1 VTRRV
6 LAVRLDSLGDV
17 LLAGPAVRAI
27 AASAEVHLLCGPQG
41 ASAAALL
48 PGARL
53 VSIWPAPWVGED
65 GPAVST
71 PLVEQLQHLVRAWA
85 PDEAV
90 IFTSFHQS
98 PLPLALLLRLAGVP
112 RITGAS
118 VDHAGRLLDV
128 RLCPGEDFPEDQPEA
143 ERALAIAAAA
153 GFELP
158 AADDGALRIRA
169 ADDVSALVGPGPYVV
184 VHPGTDAPARA
195 WPAAHF
201 AAAVRLLVE
210 AGIRVVVTGGP
221 DEVELTAAVAQNV
234 ALDLGGRTD
243 LSVLAGVLRGAS
255 ALIAG
260 NTGPAHVAAAVGTPV
275 VSLFAPVVPAVRW
288 APYRV
293 PVVLLG
299 RQDAACR
306 NTRSRVCPVPGH
318 PCLTEVSPA
327 EVVSACQSLLA
338 RPDRQ
343 GATQLQTA
351 VPA

>member
-27 AASAEVHLLCGPQG
+27 AAGAEVHLLCGPQG
-41 ASAAALL
+41 AGAAALL
-48 PGARL
+48 PGVGL
-53 VSIWPAPWVGED
+53 VSVWPAPWVAEN
-65 GPAVST
+65 GPAVT
-71 PLVEQLQHLVRAWA
+71 KELVEQLLLLIRAWS
-85 PDEAV
+85 PDAAV

-158 AADDGALRIRA
+158 QGDDGALRIRGV
-169 ADDVSALVGPGPYVV
+169 DDVSELVGPRPYVV

-201 AAAVRLLVE
+201 TAAVRLLVE

-221 DEVELTAAVAQNV
+221 DEVELTAAVAQDL
-234 ALDLGGRTD
+234 ALDLGGRTE
-243 LSVLAGVLRGAS
+243 LGVLAGVLRGAS

-260 NTGPAHVAAAVGTPV
+260 NTGPAHLAAAVGTPV

-293 PVVLLG
+293 PVELLG
-299 RQDAACR
+299 RQEAACK

-318 PCLTEVSPA
+318 PCLTSVSPT
-327 EVVSACQSLLA
+327 EVVSACQRLLE
-338 RPDRQ
+338 RTGRQ
-343 GATQLQTA
+343 PATQQPTE